1 LAQKFFCCVEIPGR
15 LRLWN
20 DHRFCVACGGAD
32 AAGAI
37 RGTGD
42 VTEPGSTP
50 IPDDVVAFLN
60 RHITTVWAL
69 DLLLLMRQ
77 NRARGWG
84 LDELARELRASSQV
98 ITRVIPSLV
107 AAGIVAETEGRFRYA
122 PLQSDMDETIERLEG
137 VYKLLPV
144 TIIRHIAL
152 APHREAQGFADA
164 FKIRKE

>member
-1 LAQKFFCCVEIPGR
+1 LAQKFLCCVEIPGR

-20 DHRFCVACGGAD
+20 DDRLLCVAC
-32 AAGAI
+32 AGAVAASPK
-37 RGTGD
+37 GAGD

-69 DLLLLMRQ
+69 ELLLLMRQ
-77 NRARGWG
+77 NRARASS
-84 LDELARELRASSQV
+84 LEDLARELRASAQV
-98 ITRVIPSLV
+98 IVRVIPPLI

-122 PLQSDMDETIERLEG
+122 PLRTDMDETIQRLEG